1 MKLQLLRSLCPVT
14 LVGALSIGS
23 ISEVLSEPV
32 KPPGIDNL
40 RDRPVRVELLSQKD
54 CRKRLTPD
62 WPTKPTEE
70 AAAVLPALGAI
81 LIPPL
86 IEAGVKAAGS
96 TLTYLSGKD
105 RELKTL
111 TGLANGYFYN
121 YSSVANA
128 ATANIDCIRIS
139 VQGNALPKQKDDS
152 GRQERKNETLYE
164 ALIDLRYS
172 DDGTAMYMQP
182 RYVMYPK
189 PLTNIRAVGTA
200 LEINISDTDKY
211 SSSTPMLMGKGACG
225 KVGGFMRVF
234 DDTGKLIVQKSNH
247 KLCDAFMAGPWIP
260 IPSSSKTVMVGRS
273 KPVIVRAV
281 LWEVSDYDKIL
292 SLLGSTISLNS
303 GKLKDA
309 LAGQLPYSVYTP
321 NYDAEAKLS
330 TSKSAYLLS
339 RATYIALLSQVKPDN
354 PESCKSALTA
364 WADMI
369 TKSIAAGEQAPEVNR
384 PPKCF

>member
-1 MKLQLLRSLCPVT
+1 MKLPLVRSLYPVT
-14 LVGALSIGS
+14 LASALSIGS

-32 KPPGIDNL
+32 KPPGINNL
-40 RDRPVRVELLSQKD
+40 RDRPVRVELLSRKD
-54 CRKRLTPD
+54 CPKRLTPD

-70 AAAVLPALGAI
+70 AAPLLPALGAI

-86 IEAGVKAAGS
+86 IEAGVKAAGT

-105 RELKTL
+105 REFKTL
-111 TGLANGYFYN
+111 TGLTNGYFYN
-121 YSSVANA
+121 NSRGNA
-128 ATANIDCIRIS
+128 TTSNIDCIRIS
-139 VQGNALPKQKDDS
+139 VEGNAPPKLKDNSDLL
-152 GRQERKNETLYE
+152 EIKNETLYE

-182 RYVMYPK
+182 RYVKYPK

-225 KVGGFMRVF
+225 KVGGFMRIF
-234 DDTGKLIVQKSNH
+234 DDNGKPIVQKSDY
-247 KLCDAFMAGPWIP
+247 KLCDAFMTGPWIP
-260 IPSSSKTVMVGRS
+260 IPSSSNTVMVGRS

-292 SLLGSTISLNS
+292 SLLGDTISANS
-303 GKLKDA
+303 GELKDS
-309 LAGQLPYSVYTP
+309 LVGQLPYSVYTP

-339 RATYIALLSQVKPDN
+339 RAAYINLLSQVKPDN

-369 TKSIAAGEQAPEVNR
+369 AKSITAGEQAPEVNR